1 MILNDYKVYVNKQ
14 NTKNF
19 RFVKIKANRECQHC
33 QDLIPKG
40 VNCLT
45 VNPKIGNRS
54 WYCDRCVSLMLNVK
68 VARSALNSVAFDD
81 EGAGYACQEWLDEAI
96 SELEEVRVEW

>member
-19 RFVKIKANRECQHC
+19 RFVKIKANRECKHC

-45 VNPKIGNRS
+45 INPKDRGRS
-54 WYCDRCVSLMLNVK
+54 WYCDRCVSLMLNVQ

-81 EGAGYACQEWLDEAI
+81 EGAGWANLEA
-96 SELEEVRVEW
+96 LEEAEAMLYDAKFG